1 MQRRLQLRLGAA
13 ARLVGQLLHENDG
26 RREHA
31 VFSYAPEWQAAPDAF
46 AISPGLPLA
55 GGEFH
60 LTREGNRQA
69 IPAVMMDGG
78 PDSWGRAVIRTG
90 LGRRC
95 GDLDYLLEVDDVL
108 RTGALRYFNDEGTAL
123 APPRAARIPRLAG
136 LSELAR
142 AARRFD
148 AEPEGY
154 PRRRAE
160 FMAVAGSLGG
170 ARPKLCVAD
179 QAGGLWIAKL
189 ARTND
194 RLPVA
199 KGEVLALHLARGAGI
214 LAAQARLMPGM
225 GEHPLALIR
234 RFDRTEG
241 GNRHH
246 FISAQTMLGIAN
258 AAPGD
263 YASMAEAIRSH
274 GSSPAAQMAELWR
287 RLVFTILVSN
297 FDDHLRN
304 HGFIYAGERGWQLSP
319 AYDINPEPDRRG
331 KLKTAISEIHGFQPS
346 IDAAIDAAPFFD
358 LGAGQAASIAGT
370 MATHI
375 SDNWRPLGEKLGMTP
390 AELRLYAA
398 AFEHEEARTARRMGR
413 GAPGGPVDVKGET
426 AMPITDLHEAARIG
440 DTARIAELVAGGTDV
455 NARDTHGW
463 TPLHHASARTWP
475 AAITTLLELGADPDA
490 RDERGRIPLHVAAR
504 YSDNPEVITALVE
517 AGADVDA
524 VDNHGTTPLH
534 EAARCNTSPEAI
546 TRLMEAGA
554 GLEAR
559 DEDGRTPLHFAA
571 WSSHTAILAVLA
583 QAGADPEART
593 GQGETPLDLARRA
606 GHADAIQA
614 LEAAGKPSAGT
625 APGAEPDTPSTPSM

>member
-26 RREHA
+26 RHEHA
-31 VFSYAPEWQAAPDAF
+31 VFSYAPEWQSAPDAF
-46 AISPGLPLA
+46 AISPGLPLG

-60 LTREGNRQA
+60 LTREGNRSA

-123 APPRAARIPRLAG
+123 APPRAERIPGLAG
-136 LSELAR
+136 MSELVR

-148 AEPEGY
+148 AGLEGY

-214 LAAQARLMPGM
+214 RAAQAELMPGM

-241 GNRHH
+241 GGRRH
-246 FISAQTMLGIAN
+246 FISAQTMLGIDG

-263 YASMAEAIRSH
+263 YVSMAEAIRSH

-358 LGAGQAASIAGT
+358 LDAGRAASIAGT

-375 SDNWRPLGEKLGMTP
+375 SDNWRPLGEKLGMNP

-398 AFEHEEARTARRMGR
+398 AFEHEEARTARRHVNRQETTTMSTPLHRAAQAGDVSRIAELIAGGADVNARNDLGVSPLHYAAGR
-413 GAPGGPVDVKGET
+413 HGREIITTLIELGADLHARTDTTLTPLHLAAMHNADPAAITALIEAGADVNAHSNDGRT
-426 AMPITDLHEAARIG
+426 ALHEAALWNSEG
-440 DTARIAELVAGGTDV
+440 AVATQALTLAGADV
-455 NARDTHGW
+455 NARDAQGRTA
-463 TPLHHASARTWP
+463 LHC
-475 AAITTLLELGADPDA
+475 AALGGNATTIRALIELGADPDA
-490 RDERGRIPLHVAAR
+490 RDRDGHPPL
-504 YSDNPEVITALVE
+504 EV
-517 AGADVDA
+517 
-524 VDNHGTTPLH
+524 
-534 EAARCNTSPEAI
+534 
-546 TRLMEAGA
+546 
-554 GLEAR
+554 
-559 DEDGRTPLHFAA
+559 
-571 WSSHTAILAVLA
+571 
-583 QAGADPEART
+583 
-593 GQGETPLDLARRA
+593 ARRA
-606 GHADAIQA
+606 GHAEAIQA
-614 LEAAGKPSAGT
+614 LVTAGQTEGQAPAT
-625 APGAEPDTPSTPSM
+625 APAEDDSPSM